1 MLVQPIQL
9 FRMRYMEPLRITPHF
24 QSALLRIESVSSV
37 GAASDSVEDE
47 IPHDHEIVLIR
58 AGAFLRD
65 DAWGC
70 TMLDANQVVFFQRQ
84 QPYQITH
91 PVGGGDHSTVFAL
104 SDPLLRDLLHH
115 APDAAA
121 YLEAPFPLG
130 SAPITMHW
138 QHKHHALLRALAH
151 TDALTIEEETLLL
164 LGEILQAAYH
174 WADQRPEKRQ
184 SPVTFHSQR
193 ELVEQAKVFIAQHW
207 QANLRLDAIAQA
219 VAASPYWL
227 CRIFKKHTGS
237 ALHQYVQQLRL
248 AHALDIL
255 LARPDEPLT
264 EIALKLG
271 FYSHSHFT
279 TMFRRAFGIS
289 PTTYRRASPQARK
302 ILEAPRQPPPL
313 S

>member
-1 MLVQPIQL
+1 MK
-9 FRMRYMEPLRITPHF
+9 YMEPLRVTPHF

-70 TMLDANQVVFFQRQ
+70 TMLDANQVVFFHRQ

-104 SDPLLRDLLHH
+104 SDALLRDLLHH

-130 SAPITMHW
+130 SAPVTPHW
-138 QHKHHALLRALAH
+138 QHKHHALLHALPRL
-151 TDALTIEEETLLL
+151 DALTIEEETLLL
-164 LGEILQAAYH
+164 LGDILRAAYH
-174 WADQRPEKRQ
+174 WAAQRPHKRQ
-184 SPVTFHSQR
+184 QPATLQSQR
-193 ELVEQAKVFIAQHW
+193 DLVEQAKVFIAQHW
-207 QANLRLDAIAQA
+207 QATLRLDDIAQA
-219 VAASPYWL
+219 VAGSPYWL
-227 CRIFKKHTGS
+227 CRIFKQHTGS

-248 AHALDIL
+248 AHALDML
-255 LARPDEPLT
+255 LAQSEEPLT

-289 PTTYRRASPQARK
+289 PTAYRRASQQARK
-302 ILEAPRQPPPL
+302 ILEAPRLPHPL